1 MSTQNKDQSERPEQ
15 AEVILNGE
23 WFQLNED
30 ELQNE
35 WVNSSAASSALRERL
50 QRVILQIMQESFL
63 LEEKQLTKKKGR
75 RRRE

>member
-63 LEEKQLTKKKGR
+63 LEEKQLTKKKGTL
-75 RRRE
+75 

>member
-1 MSTQNKDQSERPEQ
+1 MTLQNKDQPEQ
-15 AEVILNGE
+15 VEVILNGE

-50 QRVILQIMQESFL
+50 QRVILQIMLESFL